1 MDKLLHVIKKI
12 NHKQISATELA
23 DFVLGTVVS
32 VSPLRVQVSDRI
44 TLDED
49 MLLFSELVL
58 EKKVNLKHKHNDS
71 HEALETVIT
80 IQEGIKQGDTLQLI
94 KLSAGQLFLIISKVR
109 DKKSVEI
116 SKEDRWQWS

>member
-1 MDKLLHVIKKI
+1 MDKLLNVIKKI
-12 NHKQISATELA
+12 NHKQISATEMA

-58 EKKVNLKHKHNDS
+58 EKKINLKHKHNDS
-71 HEALETVIT
+71 EEALETVIT
-80 IQEGIKQGDTLQLI
+80 LQEGIKQGDTLQLI

-109 DKKSVEI
+109 VKKSVEI
-116 SKEDRWQWS
+116 SKEDNWQWS

>member
-12 NHKQISATELA
+12 NHKQISATEMA

-71 HEALETVIT
+71 QEALETVIT